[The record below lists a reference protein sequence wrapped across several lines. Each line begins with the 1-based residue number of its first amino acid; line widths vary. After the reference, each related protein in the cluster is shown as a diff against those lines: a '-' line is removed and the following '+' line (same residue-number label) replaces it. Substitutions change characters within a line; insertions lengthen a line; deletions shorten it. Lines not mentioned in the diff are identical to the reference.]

1 MNKCRWT
8 WRIIDKLDRYD
19 YFKDEFVIQI
29 NELWWTWRIVGE
41 LDVHILYDYFEV
53 E

>member
-1 MNKCRWT
+1 MSMDLENKV
-8 WRIIDKLDRYD
+8 DKLDRYD

-41 LDVHILYDYFEV
+41 LNVLCCTIMLRMNEC
-53 E
+53 